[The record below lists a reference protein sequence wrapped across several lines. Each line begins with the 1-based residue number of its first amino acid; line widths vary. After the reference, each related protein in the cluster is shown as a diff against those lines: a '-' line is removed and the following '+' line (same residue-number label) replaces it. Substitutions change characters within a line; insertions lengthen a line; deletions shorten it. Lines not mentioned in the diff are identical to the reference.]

1 MRRRRTA
8 DGGIALTEEETRMIE
23 ILKKEVRQFFV
34 TPMGYIIVG
43 IYYFLS
49 SLYFCVVN
57 LSGTMVD
64 LSYVFAFQSNWL
76 LMFLLPMLTMRM
88 LAEERRTKTDQL
100 LLTAPVSVT
109 GIVYGKFLAA
119 FVMFVSCALC
129 NVLFF
134 LIVSTHSPMVLWA
147 EFLCRM
153 LGLLL
158 LGGAILAVDLLISAL
173 AENQLIAAFAAM
185 GINILMLVGRSYVA
199 TIPSGWRQFAVSLI
213 SVFQRFYDTF
223 LVGILNYSSVV
234 YYFSVVMFF
243 LFVTGQVVERR
254 RWS

>member
-1 MRRRRTA
+1 
-8 DGGIALTEEETRMIE
+8 MIE
-23 ILKKEVRQFFV
+23 IFKKEIRQFFV

-43 IYYFLS
+43 IYYFIS
-49 SLYFCVVN
+49 SLYFCVFN
-57 LSGTMVD
+57 LGGAVVD
-64 LSYVFAFQSNWL
+64 LSYVFAFESNWL

-88 LAEERRTKTDQL
+88 LSEERRTKTDQL

-119 FVMFVSCALC
+119 FCVFFICTLC

-134 LIVSTHSPMVLWA
+134 LVVSTHAEIVMWA
-147 EFLCRM
+147 EFICRM

-158 LGGAILAVDLLISAL
+158 LGGAILSVDLLVSAQ
-173 AENQLIAAFAAM
+173 AENQLIAAFVAM
-185 GINILMLVGRSYVA
+185 GINILMLVGRNFVE
-199 TIPSGWRQFAVSLI
+199 TISSGWLQFLVSLI

-234 YYFSVVMFF
+234 YYVSFVVFF
-243 LFVTGQVVERR
+243 LFVTMQVVERR

>member
-1 MRRRRTA
+1 
-8 DGGIALTEEETRMIE
+8 MIQ
-23 ILKKEVRQFFV
+23 IFKKEVRQFFV

-43 IYYFLS
+43 IYYFIS
-49 SLYFCVVN
+49 SLYFCVFN
-57 LSGTMVD
+57 LNGAVVE

-119 FVMFVSCALC
+119 FGVFLLCTLC

-134 LIVSTHSPMVLWA
+134 WVVSTHAAIVMWA

-153 LGLLL
+153 LGLLM
-158 LGGAILAVDLLISAL
+158 LGAAILSVNLLVSAL
-173 AENQLIAAFAAM
+173 SENQLIAAFVAM
-185 GINILMLVGRSYVA
+185 GINILMLVGRNFVA
-199 TIPSGWRQFAVSLI
+199 TIPSGWLQFVVSLI

-223 LVGILNYSSVV
+223 LVGILNYASVV
-234 YYFSVVMFF
+234 YYVSFVMFF
-243 LFVTGQVVERR
+243 LFVTAQVVEKR

>member
-1 MRRRRTA
+1 MF
-8 DGGIALTEEETRMIE
+8 E
-23 ILKKEVRQFFV
+23 IFKKEIRQFFV

-43 IYYFLS
+43 IYYFIS
-49 SLYFCVVN
+49 SLYFCVFN
-57 LSGTMVD
+57 LGGAVVE

-119 FVMFVSCALC
+119 FGMFFVCTLC

-134 LIVSTHSPMVLWA
+134 WIVSSHAAIVMWK

-153 LGLLL
+153 IGLLL
-158 LGGAILAVDLLISAL
+158 LGGAILSVNLLVSAL
-173 AENQLIAAFAAM
+173 SENQLIAAFVAM
-185 GINILMLVGRSYVA
+185 GINILMLVGKSFVA
-199 TIPSGWRQFAVSLI
+199 TIPYAGLQFVAGLI

-234 YYFSVVMFF
+234 YYVSFVVFF
-243 LFVTGQVVERR
+243 LFVTTQVVEKR

>member
-1 MRRRRTA
+1 
-8 DGGIALTEEETRMIE
+8 MIE
-23 ILKKEVRQFFV
+23 IFKKEIKQFFV

-43 IYYFLS
+43 IYYFIS
-49 SLYFCVVN
+49 SLYFCVFN
-57 LSGTMVD
+57 LNGAVVD

-119 FVMFVSCALC
+119 FGMFFICAMC

-134 LIVSTHSPMVLWA
+134 WVVSTHAAIVMWA
-147 EFLCRM
+147 ELICRM
-153 LGLLL
+153 MGLLL
-158 LGGAILAVDLLISAL
+158 LGGAILAVNLLISAL
-173 AENQLIAAFAAM
+173 SENQLIAAFVAM

-199 TIPSGWRQFAVSLI
+199 TIPSGALQFVVSLI

-223 LVGILNYSSVV
+223 LVGILSYSGIV
-234 YYFSVVMFF
+234 YYISFVVFF
-243 LFVTGQVVERR
+243 LFVTAQVVEKR

>member
-1 MRRRRTA
+1 
-8 DGGIALTEEETRMIE
+8 MIE
-23 ILKKEVRQFFV
+23 IFKKEVKQFFV

-43 IYYFLS
+43 IYYFIS
-49 SLYFCVVN
+49 SLYFCAFNLKGAVVE
-57 LSGTMVD
+57 

-88 LAEERRTKTDQL
+88 LAEERRAKTDQL

-109 GIVYGKFLAA
+109 GIIYGKFLAA
-119 FVMFVSCALC
+119 LTVFFVCILC

-134 LIVSTHSPMVLWA
+134 WVVSAHAAVVMWS

-153 LGLLL
+153 LGILL
-158 LGGAILAVDLLISAL
+158 LGGAILSVNLLVSAL
-173 AENQLIAAFAAM
+173 SENQLIAAFVAM
-185 GINILMLVGRSYVA
+185 GINILMLVGRSFVA
-199 TIPSGWRQFAVSLI
+199 TIASGWLQFAVSLI

-223 LVGILNYSSVV
+223 LVGVLNLASVV
-234 YYFSVVMFF
+234 YYISFAMFF
-243 LFVTGQVVERR
+243 LFVSGQVVEKR